1 MPDPVPCHWRRPG
14 PIVLASDNRHT
25 LSSTFVPVTVTARHP
40 AECSISSELHET
52 ILSYK
57 RQVRRYDQKYGNGD
71 FAPFRKALPK
81 GATLGLSPIVV
92 GCRLWSW
99 TRLSSLRV
107 REVPVIG
114 VDLCESMLRLA
125 ACRTSG
131 TTLVQC
137 DVRSLPIKDESIGA
151 IWSMASLVHLSHA
164 QAEIALAE
172 FHRVLA
178 FRCPLFISVTAGHGT
193 EWRMDEDGGKRWF
206 QHHTESEFVGKVRSA
221 GFTILRSQTAAG
233 VTAGTW
239 INVLASKENA

>member
-14 PIVLASDNRHT
+14 PILLASDNRHT

-52 ILSYK
+52 ILSYA

-71 FAPFRKALPK
+71 FAPFRKALLRARPW
-81 GATLGLSPIVV
+81 
-92 GCRLWSW
+92 GCPQ
-99 TRLSSLRV
+99 SLLDAGCGPGRDCQAFE